1 MKSSLKKPTLP
12 GPGLNKQGVVVLQSL
27 FIFNFVSLEI
37 WIRAGA
43 GIISGIV
50 ILLVGFG
57 GISYGRT
64 GTRYVAAVTPPLAF
78 AATALFMTI
87 LSDGLSISRVGVDF
101 IAALASVAPF
111 LLIGAL
117 YTWFS
122 FLNEKAKSRPSK
134 RATAN

>member
-27 FIFNFVSLEI
+27 FIFIFASLEI
-37 WIRAGA
+37 WIRSGA
-43 GIISGIV
+43 GIISGVI

-57 GISYGRT
+57 GISYGRK